1 MFDNGQ
7 MIVSGSMTL
16 DKILENLDFESVYDS
31 INCSSCSIYLIIIH
45 FESDY
50 LEQTQGHEQYYILYA
65 GETQKDLNKEM
76 K

>member
-1 MFDNGQ
+1 MDKWLFQGPW
-7 MIVSGSMTL
+7 L
-16 DKILENLDFESVYDS
+16 YDKILENLDFESVYGS

-45 FESDY
+45 FERDY
-50 LEQTQGHEQYYILYA
+50 LEQTQSHEQYYILYA